1 MVNSFQLSKKKEGLN
16 GLRDFTKIKP
26 PKYKNIL

>member
-1 MVNSFQLSKKKEGLN
+1 MVNSFQLSKKKGLN